1 MVKQLSR
8 FHPLSM
14 LAFIVS
20 VLAVVLVINDP
31 VMLLVSLFISLI
43 YIFAFGGRT
52 VFLRYILMTCI
63 CAAGVMLINPLVSH
77 RGITVLFYLPDGNPL
92 TLESVIYGAAAAVL
106 ISSTVNWFYTVSIC
120 FNSERIVYLFGRL
133 SPRLALLLSL
143 TLGFVPKLQRRLADI
158 RAARSVV
165 KRDFTQGR
173 PGERMKNAACI
184 MSSLIGGALENSVD
198 TADSMT
204 SRGYAS
210 RRRTSFSP
218 FRLYARD
225 VVFILTQL
233 SCLAGIMYFYFS
245 GKLDFSYYPTFSAAE
260 LTLSCAAAYI
270 LYAFM
275 CSLPLIVC
283 MKESIK
289 WKFIRSGI

>member
-92 TLESVIYGAAAAVL
+92 TLESVIYGAAAVVL
-106 ISSTVNWFYTVSIC
+106 ISSTVN
-120 FNSERIVYLFGRL
+120 
-133 SPRLALLLSL
+133 
-143 TLGFVPKLQRRLADI
+143 
-158 RAARSVV
+158 
-165 KRDFTQGR
+165 
-173 PGERMKNAACI
+173 
-184 MSSLIGGALENSVD
+184 
-198 TADSMT
+198 
-204 SRGYAS
+204 
-210 RRRTSFSP
+210 
-218 FRLYARD
+218 
-225 VVFILTQL
+225 
-233 SCLAGIMYFYFS
+233 
-245 GKLDFSYYPTFSAAE
+245 
-260 LTLSCAAAYI
+260 
-270 LYAFM
+270 
-275 CSLPLIVC
+275 
-283 MKESIK
+283 
-289 WKFIRSGI
+289 